1 MNVGEEKVEF
11 ARRDVLSAPIPNESM
26 YLIDIFDDIPLTSKW
41 DLKVDALQSFLEETG
56 GEIMQRYWD
65 GKTLL
70 RVIML
75 LILSCL
81 IRFCRYVKSSRH

>member
-56 GEIMQRYWD
+56 GGDNAEVLGWED
-65 GKTLL
+65 PFE
-70 RVIML
+70 
-75 LILSCL
+75 SD
-81 IRFCRYVKSSRH
+81 YVTDLELFNEVL